1 MTMTRS
7 NQLAILGTVMSAWCL
22 HPAGQAAGTS
32 HSQWTLEPAPKIW
45 TLQGFAESLDLSGI
59 ASSDGRRCLVASD
72 ELTAVQLGEIDAQ
85 AGVITAGPMVPLAAG
100 QGKKKTEIDIEGVA
114 AAPDGRS
121 YYVTGSHGVGKKKGD
136 VQAERYAVYKV
147 PIDPETGVVRR
158 DGIRRA
164 SLRPWFEQS
173 PRFSEHLGRPLQQN
187 GLNIEGL
194 ACVGERLYFALRGPN
209 LDGNAFILETEAGP
223 LFRGEEIQCVV
234 HALPLGNGRGLR
246 DLVACRDGFLLI
258 SGNASAEAS
267 KAFPVTE
274 AREPDGRFQLGWWQP
289 GKEPSVTWLGE
300 LPSAA
305 GKAEALMVL
314 GETDAHLDLLCLFDG
329 APEGG
334 AVAYRLKRTPLVS
347 TNEPR

>member
-1 MTMTRS
+1 MTMNKSSHIALLGCLMSTWALMS
-7 NQLAILGTVMSAWCL
+7 NGR
-22 HPAGQAAGTS
+22 AAGTTIS
-32 HSQWTLEPAPKIW
+32 RWTMEPAPRTW

-59 ASSDGRRCLVASD
+59 ASLDGRRCLVASD
-72 ELTAVQLGEIDAQ
+72 ELAAVQIGEIDAQ

-100 QGKKKTEIDIEGVA
+100 KGKKKIEIDIEGVA

-136 VQAERYAVYKV
+136 AQAERYAVYEV
-147 PIDPETGVVRR
+147 PIDPETGTVRR

-164 SLRPWFEQS
+164 SLRPWFERN
-173 PRFSEHLGRPLQQN
+173 PVFSEHLGRPLQQN

-209 LDGNAFILETEAGP
+209 LGGNAFILETEAGP

-234 HALPLGNGRGLR
+234 HSLPLGEGRGLR

-289 GKEPSVTWLGE
+289 GKEPSVTWLGQ

-305 GKAEALMVL
+305 GKAEAMMILS
-314 GETDAHLDLLCLFDG
+314 ETDAHLDLLCLFDG